1 MCDDWRISGGA
12 FVLFLAG
19 AVLLPTLS
27 QAAISAEAAKKCQI
41 LREKQFPPREPGNPA
56 SGSAKGSWK
65 DQSDFFRKCIANGGN
80 MDSPPQQK

>member
-1 MCDDWRISGGA
+1 MSDDWTIRGGV

-19 AVLLPTLS
+19 AALLPTLS
-27 QAAISAEAAKKCQI
+27 QAEISEEVAKKCQI

-80 MDSPPQQK
+80 MDSQPQQK